1 MRISANNAFPLQ
13 LRKIASRQSYSIALL
28 LLIIAVII
36 NYSLQPNFFRP
47 AVLNGNLQSYLPLML
62 LAAGQTIVI
71 IGGGVDLSIG
81 AIVSLASVVMVH
93 TMGNHPTTTQ
103 VYLSI
108 GLGLL
113 SGILAGVFNGICV
126 AYLRFQP
133 IVTTFASSFV
143 FSGLALDIMPSPGGN
158 VPSFLIDAYQQTPLG
173 IPLTIWIAAIL
184 LVLWGLLRS
193 TRYGPYLYAVGGESM
208 SAYVTGVPVSRIRIS
223 TYALAGFLAALTG
236 LMLVMNTGT
245 GDPLIGPPMTLNS
258 IVAVVLG
265 GTRLRG
271 GQGGIAGSLI
281 GVIILGLILNIISFA
296 NVPSWWQTLVNGLI
310 VMLALAGPGIIA
322 LVRRLRS

>member
-1 MRISANNAFPLQ
+1 
-13 LRKIASRQSYSIALL
+13 
-28 LLIIAVII
+28 
-36 NYSLQPNFFRP
+36 
-47 AVLNGNLQSYLPLML
+47 
-62 LAAGQTIVI
+62 
-71 IGGGVDLSIG
+71 
-81 AIVSLASVVMVH
+81 
-93 TMGNHPTTTQ
+93 
-103 VYLSI
+103 
-108 GLGLL
+108 
-113 SGILAGVFNGICV
+113 
-126 AYLRFQP
+126 
-133 IVTTFASSFV
+133 
-143 FSGLALDIMPSPGGN
+143 
-158 VPSFLIDAYQQTPLG
+158 
-173 IPLTIWIAAIL
+173 
-184 LVLWGLLRS
+184 
-193 TRYGPYLYAVGGESM
+193 M

>member
-1 MRISANNAFPLQ
+1 
-13 LRKIASRQSYSIALL
+13 
-28 LLIIAVII
+28 
-36 NYSLQPNFFRP
+36 
-47 AVLNGNLQSYLPLML
+47 
-62 LAAGQTIVI
+62 
-71 IGGGVDLSIG
+71 
-81 AIVSLASVVMVH
+81 
-93 TMGNHPTTTQ
+93 
-103 VYLSI
+103 
-108 GLGLL
+108 
-113 SGILAGVFNGICV
+113 
-126 AYLRFQP
+126 
-133 IVTTFASSFV
+133 
-143 FSGLALDIMPSPGGN
+143 
-158 VPSFLIDAYQQTPLG
+158 
-173 IPLTIWIAAIL
+173 
-184 LVLWGLLRS
+184 
-193 TRYGPYLYAVGGESM
+193 M
-208 SAYVTGVPVSRIRIS
+208 SAYMTGVPVSRIRIS

>member
-1 MRISANNAFPLQ
+1 
-13 LRKIASRQSYSIALL
+13 
-28 LLIIAVII
+28 
-36 NYSLQPNFFRP
+36 
-47 AVLNGNLQSYLPLML
+47 
-62 LAAGQTIVI
+62 
-71 IGGGVDLSIG
+71 
-81 AIVSLASVVMVH
+81 
-93 TMGNHPTTTQ
+93 
-103 VYLSI
+103 
-108 GLGLL
+108 
-113 SGILAGVFNGICV
+113 
-126 AYLRFQP
+126 
-133 IVTTFASSFV
+133 
-143 FSGLALDIMPSPGGN
+143 
-158 VPSFLIDAYQQTPLG
+158 
-173 IPLTIWIAAIL
+173 
-184 LVLWGLLRS
+184 
-193 TRYGPYLYAVGGESM
+193 M

-310 VMLALAGPGIIA
+310 VMLALAGPGIIT